1 MSSGEF
7 GFPGG
12 SEVKHPPAM
21 QEMQVHSLGQEDLL
35 EEEMA
40 IHSSILA

>member
-1 MSSGEF
+1 M

-12 SEVKHPPAM
+12 SEVKNPPAM
-21 QEMQVHSLGQEDLL
+21 QETRIHPLGGGDPLQ
-35 EEEMA
+35 EEMA